1 MRYKYHN
8 VVTGAEFESN
18 SRISA
23 RNWELVGADDPVI
36 IPATEPADPDPVIPD
51 PEEDY
56 DEDLADFDDI
66 IPEVVEEKPKPKAK
80 KTVKKPAK
88 KGAKK

>member
-8 VVTGAEFESN
+8 VVTGAEIETN

-23 RNWELVGADDPVI
+23 RNWKIVGEDDPVV
-36 IPATEPADPDPVIPD
+36 IPATEPADLAPEIPE
-51 PEEDY
+51 PEDN

-66 IPEVVEEKPKPKAK
+66 IPEVMEEKPKPKAK
-80 KTVKKPAK
+80 KPAKKPAK

>member
-8 VVTGAEFESN
+8 VVTGAEIETN

-23 RNWELVGADDPVI
+23 RNWKLVGEDDPVV
-36 IPATEPADPDPVIPD
+36 IPATEPADLASEIPE
-51 PEEDY
+51 PEDN

-66 IPEVVEEKPKPKAK
+66 IKPDILEEKPKSKAK

>member
-1 MRYKYHN
+1 MRYKYRN
-8 VVTGAEFESN
+8 KVNGAEFETN
-18 SRISA
+18 SRISGH
-23 RNWELVGADDPVI
+23 NWELVGADDPVV

-51 PEEDY
+51 PEDN

-80 KTVKKPAK
+80 KTAKKPAK